1 VHPGSTDLPGP
12 RGLQLLAE
20 RATGIEPAF
29 PAWEV
34 EPGDLA
40 DQHRSANVQVDRFLV
55 RPCLPGLPSL
65 CSVMARIWH
74 ALARMPPPRLEGEG
88 YAAPVARV
96 LNQIGQRLTT
106 RPQHRPRR
114 RGQGRARA
122 TPTPKA
128 RLLTIVLVSSN
139 GTSATRL
146 VAAPARSE
154 ARVLGHLAA
163 VAAHP

>member
-1 VHPGSTDLPGP
+1 
-12 RGLQLLAE
+12 
-20 RATGIEPAF
+20 
-29 PAWEV
+29 
-34 EPGDLA
+34 
-40 DQHRSANVQVDRFLV
+40 VQVDRFLV

-139 GTSATRL
+139 GTSGTRVPGDHRRL
-146 VAAPARSE
+146 TMESIPGRISGPAPRQPQLDVTSSRSSLKGCSTPQ
-154 ARVLGHLAA
+154 VSS
-163 VAAHP
+163 